1 MCVLLFCVCMSDCVS
16 KFVCARVFALMSVYV
31 RLNVFECVPAR
42 HVPMCFLCIGVS
54 ACDSRVFVHIY
65 VGDVDVG
72 GHSYVCDCFL
82 VCCLCVS
89 LRVYMCTHVCNIYV
103 FCLCVC
109 VSVYTHVCGAHA
121 GDIPPQMRET
131 RVPMLEAPLPLFLY
145 CLPATCAT
153 CNSPNTNTNKH
164 IHYAH
169 M

>member
-1 MCVLLFCVCMSDCVS
+1 MS
-16 KFVCARVFALMSVYV
+16 LPV
-31 RLNVFECVPAR
+31 RAER
-42 HVPMCFLCIGVS
+42 SYIH
-54 ACDSRVFVHIY
+54 

-72 GHSYVCDCFL
+72 GHSYVCDCCL

-89 LRVYMCTHVCNIYV
+89 LRVYMCTHVCDLYV

-164 IHYAH
+164 IHYIHICIDINTHTHKLSISFYISQWYSSWNKNPKSTSQFGRAQTRCV
-169 M
+169 